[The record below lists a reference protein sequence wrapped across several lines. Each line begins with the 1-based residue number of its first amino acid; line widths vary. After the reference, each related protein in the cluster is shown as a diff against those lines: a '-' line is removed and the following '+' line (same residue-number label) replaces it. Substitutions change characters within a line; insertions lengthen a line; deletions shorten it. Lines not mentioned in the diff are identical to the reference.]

1 MRDPLLLTPGPLTTS
16 LATKTA
22 MLHDW
27 GSWDSSFNVL
37 TADVRRRLL
46 DIVDGAA
53 DFTCVPL
60 QGSGTFAVEAAI
72 GTLLPRDGKLLCLV
86 NGAYGK
92 RIAQLTEVMGRQ
104 VTVLDFGEAA
114 PVDPVMVDSALARD
128 PAITHVAVVYCETS
142 TGILNP
148 MIAISEVVAAAGKS
162 LLIDAMSA
170 FGALP
175 MSVQMLTYD
184 AVIAS
189 GNKCLEGVPGMGFVI
204 ARTAVLEQC
213 AGRAHSLS
221 LDLHAQWRY
230 MEQTGQ
236 WRYTPPTHVMAAL
249 AVALDQF
256 EHEGGQPARL
266 ARYEDN
272 CRTLVDG
279 LEALGLRVFLTPDIQ
294 APIIVTVHAPDHPN
308 WHFAT
313 FYALAKARGVVLYP
327 GKLTHAE
334 TFRVGC
340 IGAIGS
346 ADLLIAVDVIAD
358 ALRQMQITPIQT
370 PTPTQTKGT
379 SFQGPVQAIV
389 FDWAGT
395 LVDFGSFAPT
405 QVLIDAFGGF
415 GVTVSM
421 AEARLPMGLAKW
433 DHIQALGR
441 QDGVRQRWQ
450 QQHGRAMSDADVDAL
465 YAAFLPLQIERV
477 ASYSNPIPGAVDV
490 LVRLRARSI
499 RIGSCS
505 GYPRVVMDKLLP
517 YAASQGVIVD
527 HAVATDDLA
536 AGGRPGPWMALANVL
551 KLGVTDVRAC
561 IKVDDTVPGITEGRA
576 AGMWTVG
583 LSLSGNETG
592 LSLAGLDALLPA
604 DIAVFRDR
612 AAAKLN
618 AAGAH
623 YVIDTIAGLPA
634 IVDAIEARLARGE
647 QP

>member
-27 GSWDSSFNVL
+27 GSWDSSFTDL

-46 DIVDGAA
+46 AIADAA
-53 DFTCVPL
+53 DDYTCVPL

-104 VTVLDFGEAA
+104 VAVLDFGETA
-114 PVDPVMVDSALARD
+114 PVDPVRVARALAD
-128 PAITHVAVVYCETS
+128 DDAVTHVAVVYCETS

-148 MIAISEVVAAAGKS
+148 MQAISEVVAAAGKS

-175 MSVQMLTYD
+175 LSAQQLQFD

-204 ARTAVLEQC
+204 VRKAALQQA

-221 LDLHAQWRY
+221 LDLHAQWHY
-230 MEQTGQ
+230 MAQTGQ

-266 ARYEDN
+266 ARYTDN

-279 LEALGLRVFLTPDIQ
+279 LEALGLQVFLPPEIQ
-294 APIIVTVHAPDHPN
+294 APIIVTVHAPAHPN
-308 WHFAT
+308 WNFST
-313 FYALAKARGVVLYP
+313 FYALAKQGGVVLYP
-327 GKLTHAE
+327 GKLTHAD

-340 IGAIGS
+340 IGAIGR
-346 ADLLIAVDVIAD
+346 ADMRIAVDVIEA
-358 ALRQMQITPIQT
+358 ALRQMQIMPLPAQ
-370 PTPTQTKGT
+370 PSPYR
-379 SFQGPVQAIV
+379 GPVHAVI

-405 QVLIDAFGGF
+405 QVLIDAFAGF
-415 GVTVSM
+415 GVPVSM

-441 QDGVRQRWQ
+441 QDGVGSRWQ
-450 QQHGRAMSDADVDAL
+450 VQHGRAMSDADVDAL

-477 ASYSNPIPGAVDV
+477 ATYSGVIPGALQVISQ
-490 LVRLRARSI
+490 LRSRAI

-517 YAASQGVIVD
+517 HAASQGLHVD
-527 HAVATDDLA
+527 HAVATDDLK

-551 KLGVTDVRAC
+551 ELGIADVRAC
-561 IKVDDTVPGITEGRA
+561 IKVDDTVPGITEGRS

-592 LSLAGLDALLPA
+592 LSLHELEALSPSEQ
-604 DIAVFRDR
+604 
-612 AAAKLN
+612 AACRELAEGKLTR
-618 AAGAH
+618 AGAH
-623 YVIDTIAGLPA
+623 YVVDSVADLPA
-634 IVDAIEARLARGE
+634 IIKLIEARLASGE

>member
-46 DIVDGAA
+46 AIVDGAD
-53 DFTCVPL
+53 DFSCVPL

-72 GTLLPRDGKLLCLV
+72 GTLLPRDGKLLCLI

-104 VTVLDFGEAA
+104 VSVLDFGESA
-114 PVDPVMVDSALARD
+114 PVDPVMLESALARD

-148 MIAISEVVAAAGKS
+148 MVAISDIVAAAGKS
-162 LLIDAMSA
+162 LIIDAMSA

-175 MSVQMLTYD
+175 MPVQMLTYD

-204 ARTAVLEQC
+204 VRTAVLEQC

-249 AVALDQF
+249 AVALDQY
-256 EHEGGQPARL
+256 ELEGGQPARL

-272 CRTLVDG
+272 CRTLVSG
-279 LEALGLRVFLTPDIQ
+279 LEALGLRVFLAPDIQ

-308 WHFAT
+308 WNFST

-346 ADLLIAVDVIAD
+346 ADLLIAVEVIAD
-358 ALRQMQITPIQT
+358 ALRQMEITPQQT
-370 PTPTQTKGT
+370 ALAYRGA
-379 SFQGPVQAIV
+379 VQAVV

-405 QVLIDAFGGF
+405 QVLIDAFAGF
-415 GVTVSM
+415 GITVSM
-421 AEARLPMGLAKW
+421 TEPRLPMGLAKW

-441 QDGVRQRWQ
+441 QDGVAQRWQ
-450 QQHGRAMSDADVDAL
+450 QQHGRAMSDADVDTL
-465 YAAFLPLQIERV
+465 YATFLPLQIERV
-477 ASYSNPIPGAVDV
+477 AAYSDPIPGAIDV
-490 LVRLRARSI
+490 LATLRARAI

-517 YAASQGVIVD
+517 HAVSQGIRVD

-551 KLGVTDVRAC
+551 KLGITDVRGC
-561 IKVDDTVPGITEGRA
+561 IKIDDTVPGITEGLA

-592 LSLAGLDALLPA
+592 LSLAELAALSPA
-604 DIAVFRDR
+604 ETAVFRDR

-634 IVDAIEARLARGE
+634 IVDAIEARLGRGE